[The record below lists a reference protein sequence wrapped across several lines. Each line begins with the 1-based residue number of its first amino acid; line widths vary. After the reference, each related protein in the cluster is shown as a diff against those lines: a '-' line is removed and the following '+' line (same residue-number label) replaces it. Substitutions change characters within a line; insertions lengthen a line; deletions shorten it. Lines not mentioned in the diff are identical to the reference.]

1 MPLKQTVKRINPLDL
16 NKNVTIG
23 VAFPLD
29 ENNMFKGTDTVKEQI
44 RANLINV
51 LLTKPGE
58 RVMEP
63 NFGVNLKGYL
73 FEPNIEPAV
82 IEDII
87 KNQVSIYVPQI
98 SLRNIDIGEI
108 SENHTLF
115 VRIDYVL
122 LNDGSEDS
130 VQTNFQG

>member
-1 MPLKQTVKRINPLDL
+1 MPIIQQIKRINPLDL
-16 NKNVTIG
+16 NRNAKIG

-29 ENNMFKGTDTVKEQI
+29 ENNMFEGTDTVKEQI

-122 LNDGSEDS
+122 LSDGSEDS

>member
-1 MPLKQTVKRINPLDL
+1 
-16 NKNVTIG
+16 
-23 VAFPLD
+23 
-29 ENNMFKGTDTVKEQI
+29 MFKGTDTVKEQI